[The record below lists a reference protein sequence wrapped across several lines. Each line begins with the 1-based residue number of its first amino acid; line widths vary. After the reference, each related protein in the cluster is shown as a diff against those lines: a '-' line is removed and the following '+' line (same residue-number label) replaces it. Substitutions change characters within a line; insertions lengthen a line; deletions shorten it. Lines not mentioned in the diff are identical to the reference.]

1 MKLDQV
7 KLVEPRA
14 LIAADVDGDG
24 AADLIVTQPDETRCS
39 CTIKAAIKITHC

>member
-24 AADLIVTQPDETRCS
+24 AADLIVTQLDGDS
-39 CTIKAAIKITHC
+39 MLLHNQAAIKITHC